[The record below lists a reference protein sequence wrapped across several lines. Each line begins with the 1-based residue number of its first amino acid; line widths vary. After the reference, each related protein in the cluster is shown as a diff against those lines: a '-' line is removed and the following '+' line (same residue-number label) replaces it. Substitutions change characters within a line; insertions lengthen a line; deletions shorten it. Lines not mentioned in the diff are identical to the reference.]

1 MIQAF
6 KYYGQLKEEI
16 LTLSRVIMEAIAI
29 EEDRS
34 WMSRLNIVK
43 KQNSNEQI
51 LNILLASF
59 KDS

>member
-29 EEDRS
+29 EEDLDRIWENFLS
-34 WMSRLNIVK
+34 SKNIK
-43 KQNSNEQI
+43 TERH
-51 LNILLASF
+51 
-59 KDS
+59 KDCMDSVP

>member
-29 EEDRS
+29 EEDLDRIWENFLS
-34 WMSRLNIVK
+34 SKNIK
-43 KQNSNEQI
+43 TERH
-51 LNILLASF
+51 
-59 KDS
+59 KDSIDSVP